1 MVIQRVVQEQSNI
14 RIKLKVKIKMKIES
28 EQLFVSPSQQIK
40 ITKLNVSDWNVPLGW

>member
-14 RIKLKVKIKMKIES
+14 RIKLKVKIKINIKS

-40 ITKLNVSDWNVPLGW
+40 INKLNVSD